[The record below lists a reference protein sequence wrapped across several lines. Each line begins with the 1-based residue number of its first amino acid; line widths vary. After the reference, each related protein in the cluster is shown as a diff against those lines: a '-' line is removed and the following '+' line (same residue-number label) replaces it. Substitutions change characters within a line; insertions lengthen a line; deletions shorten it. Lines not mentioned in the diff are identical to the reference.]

1 MNVRGIAVAI
11 ALSICASGCEKGNL
25 ARLGRPVKKAIQVRQ
40 DRLVLRDL
48 LARQV
53 LGAPKVLLRPQAL
66 LRTPFELYAS
76 TVRPQRAEQS
86 ATKTRYF

>member
-1 MNVRGIAVAI
+1 MHQVVR
-11 ALSICASGCEKGNL
+11 KGNL

-53 LGAPKVLLRPQAL
+53 LRARKVLLARQVLP
-66 LRTPFELYAS
+66 RTPFELYVWTA
-76 TVRPQRAEQS
+76 RAQDAEGS
-86 ATKTRYF
+86 ATRMRYL